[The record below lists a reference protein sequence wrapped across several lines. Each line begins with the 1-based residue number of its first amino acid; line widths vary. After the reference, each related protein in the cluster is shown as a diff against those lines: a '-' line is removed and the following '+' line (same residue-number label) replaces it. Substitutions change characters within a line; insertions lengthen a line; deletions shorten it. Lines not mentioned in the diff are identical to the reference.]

1 MDVPNLVLYSIQQL
15 GVMLA
20 VGAQTIIL
28 VAYLLAVRNGVVDSQ
43 EERFARAVKRVL
55 FIGLFLIVIS
65 GLAITALELL
75 AAHQPVV
82 FSPAYLLK
90 WSLIGAA
97 VVLARAT
104 WGNSLP
110 KGLLEGLAGAV
121 WYGIFAVHILAPVA
135 LWSQLLALFAV
146 WVVVFVLVWVGL
158 VFALRGRRSAV
169 EAPVVQEKHIEIL
182 APQRP
187 APTSIAPIPTSLAA
201 AQQLAS
207 PVQMHT
213 TAIPFRPA
221 IPANLPVFTKDS
233 PLLPLVQTKT
243 ASPAEPAPSEQPATP
258 TVSAPSGLPQIR
270 VMPKTLE
277 ELQTIL
283 AHL

>member
-20 VGAQTIIL
+20 VGAQTIVL
-28 VAYLLAVRNGVVDSQ
+28 VAYLLAVRNGTVDEQ
-43 EERFARAVKRVL
+43 EERFAKAVKRVL

-90 WSLIGAA
+90 WCLIGAA

-121 WYGIFAVHILAPVA
+121 WYAIFAVHILAPVA
-135 LWSQLLALFAV
+135 LWSQLLALFTV
-146 WVVVFVLVWVGL
+146 WVVVFVLGWVGL
-158 VFALRGRRSAV
+158 VFGLRGRRPAV
-169 EAPVVQEKHIEIL
+169 AAAIVEEHHTQVLKPEIQKPAAPVV
-182 APQRP
+182 PNRP
-187 APTSIAPIPTSLAA
+187 VAVSIAPMPKVLP
-201 AQQLAS
+201 QV
-207 PVQMHT
+207 PV
-213 TAIPFRPA
+213 IPFRPA
-221 IPANLPVFTKDS
+221 IPQNLPVFTKDS
-233 PLLPLVQTKT
+233 PVVPLMSVAPPDAQ
-243 ASPAEPAPSEQPATP
+243 PAEPAQTP
-258 TVSAPSGLPQIR
+258 TVPKQTSPSGLPQIR
-270 VMPKTLE
+270 VMPRTLE
-277 ELQTIL
+277 ELQKIL